1 MVHAI
6 YPTISAIITSYNCAD
21 YIGDAIESVRRQTLR
36 PAEIIVVDDGSTD
49 KTRELVHALGGD
61 IRYFHQGNSG
71 EAAAR
76 NRGVALSRGETI
88 AFLDADDAWLP
99 EHLAVLSKRLIEDD
113 AVSIVCG
120 RARAFKDKDWTEAH
134 AAGFGRPE
142 AFLMSFGCALI
153 RRQVFS
159 LIGQVDVTMQHG
171 VDLDWFLRCREQK
184 VPIATIDDVVLLY
197 RRHGQNMTRNFA
209 AGREGLMLTVKQSL
223 DRRRRNNMPA
233 GSLPAWE
240 SLGRDKTGGVC
251 R

>member
-1 MVHAI
+1 MAQV
-6 YPTISAIITSYNCAD
+6 PTISAIITSYNCAQ
-21 YIGDAIESVRRQTLR
+21 YIGDAIESVRRQTVR

-49 KTRELVHALGGD
+49 ETRELVHALGGD

-76 NRGVALSRGETI
+76 NRGVAVSRGDTI

-99 EHLAVLSKRLIEDD
+99 DRLAVLSKRLIEGD

-120 RARAFKDKDWTEAH
+120 RARAFKDESWIAAL
-134 AAGFGRPE
+134 AAGPGRPE

-153 RRQVFS
+153 RRHVFE
-159 LIGQVDVTMQHG
+159 LIGEVDVAMQHC

-184 VPIATIDDVVLLY
+184 VPIATVDDVVLLY
-197 RRHGQNMTRNFA
+197 RRHERNMTRNFA

-223 DRRRRNNMPA
+223 ERRRRDNLPA

-240 SLGRDKTGGVC
+240 SLGRDKAGGSC